1 MTDFSIN
8 IHFLPCM
15 HRQITTVVTGGVH
28 FSESDVWDDIQEKLL
43 CLDCLEYVTEAE
55 VRTAW
60 GQCPVST
67 EEVPHDID

>member
-8 IHFLPCM
+8 IHFSPCM

-60 GQCPVST
+60 GQWPLST